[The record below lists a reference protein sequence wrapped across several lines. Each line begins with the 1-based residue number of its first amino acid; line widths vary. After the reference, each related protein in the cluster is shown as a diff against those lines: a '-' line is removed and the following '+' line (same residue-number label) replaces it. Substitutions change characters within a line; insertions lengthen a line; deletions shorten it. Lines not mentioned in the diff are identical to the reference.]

1 MGFKG
6 IFTCD
11 VCKKVEEATDKEN
24 YRGTVKRYDAELYL
38 CDECRSGLHKVM
50 YQYLHP
56 EAKEDQTD
64 G

>member
-11 VCKKVEEATDKEN
+11 RCGYVEEAYDKEN
-24 YRGTVKRYDAELYL
+24 YCGTVKRYDAELYL
-38 CDECRSGLHKVM
+38 CDKCRNGLHNVM

-56 EAKEDQTD
+56 KTEEN
-64 G
+64 

>member
-1 MGFKG
+1 MEEWRK
-6 IFTCD
+6 I
-11 VCKKVEEATDKEN
+11 EEASDKEN

-56 EAKEDQTD
+56 ETKEDQN